1 MKSKILSLKD
11 FPEEIQKG
19 FINKPLSA
27 ETILKRIEKSFVN
40 GELSVDLFEIS
51 VNTLEP
57 LIKGGKRAQ
66 IGEIRTFGGRKYIKT
81 VDGWKFFG
89 KGTGKKA
96 QSYLPKKPEFLKG
109 NAEEEKIRSK
119 YQSEYKS
126 LKQKRNKFMKILAEK
141 EVPVERFS
149 LVQQSFRDLS
159 AVIKKTTRVL
169 SNAYELSK
177 GRDEYTVPLDKYEKE
192 PSYDAYIEKV
202 VPSKEDR
209 DLVKDL
215 YIDTY
220 GDTGYRNLNSFLR
233 DGTFDLLEELDEAE
247 AGRRLKQNAKVLEES
262 LDKHP
267 KYVGVV
273 RRDIYVPDFMMKD
286 FLSEYEVG
294 SEVEFKT
301 FLSSTKDSM
310 GISFF
315 RRNVQYS
322 IFSKTGRDL
331 NIDNGE
337 EEVLFKPNTKF
348 AVLERTEINTY
359 EDEKVQL
366 ITLVEV

>member
-27 ETILKRIEKSFVN
+27 ETIFKRIEKSFIN
-40 GELSVDLFEIS
+40 GELSVDLFEVSI
-51 VNTLEP
+51 NTLEP

-66 IGEIRTFGGRKYIKT
+66 IGEIRTFGGRRYIKT

-141 EVPVERFS
+141 EVPVEQS
-149 LVQQSFRDLS
+149 LRDLS

-215 YIDTY
+215 YINAH

-233 DGTFDLLEELDEAE
+233 DGTFDSSEELDGAE
-247 AGRRLKQNAKVLEES
+247 VGRRLKQNAKVLEES

-273 RRDIYVPDFMMKD
+273 RRDIFVPNFAMKD
-286 FLSEYEVG
+286 FLDKYEVG

-315 RRNVQYS
+315 RGNVQYS
-322 IFSKTGRDL
+322 IMSKTGRDL
-331 NIDNGE
+331 NVNNGE

-359 EDEKVQL
+359 EIPYLDEKVQL